1 MDSAIGPVRTFA
13 FVAAA
18 LVVFAHLLPEAV
30 AEIGFPALVVF
41 AASLALPAALECFQ
55 LACCCA
61 CSVTVRVLLS
71 SLLHSLQL
79 EFWNRRSRHRP
90 HQ

>member
-41 AASLALPAALECFQ
+41 AASLALPAALER
-55 LACCCA
+55 LAHA
-61 CSVTVRVLLS
+61 G
-71 SLLHSLQL
+71 HGQAH
-79 EFWNRRSRHRP
+79 RHP
-90 HQ
+90 